1 MNGAECGTV
10 DGADGGG
17 PFPQSY
23 CAASGR
29 YTAAVGVPWAH
40 GRHHRLGDMV
50 TTMHPTQQPGTRR
63 AVILD
68 GTRRVGRLLV
78 LLFQRS
84 APSGIRG
91 LRRPATHGIPRC
103 RGYR

>member
-1 MNGAECGTV
+1 VNGAECGTV

-50 TTMHPTQQPGTRR
+50 TTMHPTQLPGTRV

-68 GTRRVGRLLV
+68 GARRVGRLLV

-91 LRRPATHGIPRC
+91 VRRPAIHGIPRC